1 MNTLQEQL
9 EEVKAKIAEL
19 KEWNF
24 GICPNGPHFNSLLDI
39 MWELEEKIKG
49 ENK

>member
-1 MNTLQEQL
+1 MNTLQQQF

-24 GICPNGPHFNSLLDI
+24 GVCPNDPHFNSLLDK
-39 MWELEEKIKG
+39 MWELEESLKDEK
-49 ENK
+49 K